1 MPEILLP
8 NRWDPRPY
16 QMKAW
21 EYMMDGGRYA
31 VLAWHRRAGK
41 DDFSLSWTSV
51 SAMRDTGMYWHCL
64 PEYGQGRKA
73 IWDAVDAHSRTRRID
88 RAFPREILANDPR
101 DKDMF
106 IRFKGGS
113 SWQVAGSDSYNK
125 LVGAGTRGLVFS
137 EFALAD
143 PSAWDYMQPMI
154 EESGGW
160 AMFISTVRGR
170 NHFYQLGEYAKK
182 DPDWFYQC
190 LTVDETG
197 VFTQSQLDKIL
208 AQLKTRWGDDMGEA
222 VFRQEYY
229 NDPDVTGFK
238 AFITGQL
245 VAKCREYRAVL
256 SYGEPIVW
264 GLDVARDGLDKSALA
279 IREGRKVHEVFGF
292 REPNTMMLCE
302 KIAARFQNDPRRP
315 DAIFV
320 DGVGMGAGVV
330 DRLRQLLG
338 PQLVMDVQA
347 AGKALDPAKYANKRA
362 EMWGRMRDAFVE
374 GTELPNEPQLVD
386 ELTWPLCCYE
396 KISERLALESKDD
409 IRERHGGSP
418 DVADALALTYAAP
431 VVRRTT
437 PVEAM
442 RGVMPQPRNTA
453 LAEYNYFG

>member
-16 QMKAW
+16 QLKAW

-41 DDFSLSWTSV
+41 DDFSLSYTSV
-51 SAMRDTGMYWHCL
+51 SAIRDVGMYWHCL

-73 IWDAVDAHSRTRRID
+73 IWDAVDAHSKERRIT
-88 RAFPREILANDPR
+88 RAFPREILSSDPR

-182 DPDWFYQC
+182 DPEWFYQC
-190 LTVDETG
+190 LTVDDTG

-208 AQLKTRWGDDMGEA
+208 AQLKTRWGDDLGEA
-222 VFRQEYY
+222 IFRQEYY
-229 NDPDVTGFK
+229 NDPDVSGFR
-238 AFITGQL
+238 AFISGQL
-245 VAKCREYRAVL
+245 VARCRKYVATL
-256 SYGEPIVW
+256 ASGEPVVW
-264 GLDVARDGLDKSALA
+264 GLDVARDGADKSAVA
-279 IREGRKVHEVFGF
+279 IREGRKVHEVYAF
-292 REPNTMMLCE
+292 RETDTMRLCDQIAQKYHNTRL
-302 KIAARFQNDPRRP
+302 KP
-315 DAIFV
+315 DMIFV
-320 DGVGMGAGVV
+320 DGIGMGAPVV
-330 DRLRQLLG
+330 DQLRRLLG
-338 PQLVMDVQA
+338 PGMISDI
-347 AGKALDPAKYANKRA
+347 KASERATDTAKYGNKRA
-362 EMWGRMRDAFVE
+362 EMWGNMRDALDA
-374 GTELPNEPQLVD
+374 GTEIPNDPQLCD
-386 ELTWPLCCYE
+386 ELTWPLAAYE
-396 KISERLALESKDD
+396 KVSERLMLEGKDD

-418 DVADALALTYAAP
+418 DKADALALTYASP
-431 VVRRTT
+431 VIRK
-437 PVEAM
+437 P
-442 RGVMPQPRNTA
+442 GPPGPY
-453 LAEYNYFG
+453 AENRANSAYSEYDMF